1 MPVSRQA
8 VLLYAA
14 TSGLLDDVPL
24 GEVHRFAQDFVQE
37 MEREHAGVMEEIQTT
52 GNLSGPAVEAIRSV
66 LEEAKKRGSSTWQA

>member
-1 MPVSRQA
+1 
-8 VLLYAA
+8 
-14 TSGLLDDVPL
+14 
-24 GEVHRFAQDFVQE
+24 